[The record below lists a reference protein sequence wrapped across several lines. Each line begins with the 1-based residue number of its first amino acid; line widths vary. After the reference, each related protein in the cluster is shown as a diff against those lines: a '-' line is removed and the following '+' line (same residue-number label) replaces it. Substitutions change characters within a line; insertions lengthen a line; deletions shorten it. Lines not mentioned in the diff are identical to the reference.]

1 MLWSNEYFFQEDQ
14 DNTYMWDN
22 QIFLDINKIVD
33 IDTT

>member
-1 MLWSNEYFFQEDQ
+1 MSTFQEDQ